1 MQTPYCFL
9 LISALF
15 ALPGCSAHRADY
27 TKRQSVVCEL
37 HHTSMTKTNVPVV
50 YGLVRLNAWGRALE
64 AATTNNFPHA
74 EEVVLGGC
82 IVDTPTQAII
92 YICLNCQAARQRWQ
106 AEHKSLQ
113 SVPPDFVTGEWIG
126 FTTSSGNNLW
136 QLVLRPDR
144 SGVLTEVFTVTT
156 NEDTLHFEISQWDT
170 APNAVTCA
178 FRQSDVNDPL
188 KMRCS
193 VIGDRLDATLQNSE
207 GGWKENILFWR
218 ATKLN
223 DRLRMLGK

>member
-1 MQTPYCFL
+1 
-9 LISALF
+9 
-15 ALPGCSAHRADY
+15 
-27 TKRQSVVCEL
+27 
-37 HHTSMTKTNVPVV
+37 MTKTNVPIV
-50 YGLVRLNAWGRALE
+50 YGLVRLNAWGKALE

-74 EEVVLGGC
+74 EEAVLGGC
-82 IVDTPTQAII
+82 IVDTPIQAII
-92 YICLNCQAARQRWQ
+92 YICPNCQAARQRWQ

-113 SVPPDFVTGEWIG
+113 CMPPDFVTGEWIG

-156 NEDTLHFEISQWDT
+156 SEDTLRFEISKWDT

-178 FRQSDVNDPL
+178 FRQRDVNGPL
-188 KMRCS
+188 KMKCT

-207 GGWKENILFWR
+207 GGWKESILFWR
-218 ATKLN
+218 ASTLSDKLKMM
-223 DRLRMLGK
+223 RK